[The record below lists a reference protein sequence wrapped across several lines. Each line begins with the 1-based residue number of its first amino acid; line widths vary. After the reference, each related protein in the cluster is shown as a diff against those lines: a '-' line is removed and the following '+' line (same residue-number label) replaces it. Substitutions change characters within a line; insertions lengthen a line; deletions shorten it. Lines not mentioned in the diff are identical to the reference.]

1 MLAAEKGL
9 NVSQGEARRKCIA
22 GGEGA
27 AAPDQI
33 YRSDFNRVIGMVFAV
48 EMKSGGRQGTF
59 FANLQAF
66 AKYGPK
72 GIEGEIQSWHKRIRD
87 WQKPST

>member
-1 MLAAEKGL
+1 
-9 NVSQGEARRKCIA
+9 
-22 GGEGA
+22 
-27 AAPDQI
+27 
-33 YRSDFNRVIGMVFAV
+33 MVFAV

-59 FANLQAF
+59 FANRQAF